1 MTDLTNDNRGGAAE
15 ESCEFEESQESRE
28 SREEPEDASGQSSG
42 PETRKE
48 DTSGQASGLETWEE
62 DTIEGQASGPETWE
76 EDDIDGQVPEIA
88 SERPVR
94 DGEKDKKDNK
104 DNKDKKGKK
113 DPVREVASWVFTLS
127 LAVIIALLI
136 RSFVFIIVQ
145 VDGSSMRDTLH
156 DENRLFVWR
165 AGYTFGGEP
174 QRGDIVICELKI
186 NGAPKV
192 CVKRAI
198 GLPGETISISKGY
211 VYINGEKLE
220 EPYISE
226 NRRKIEDMQPVTLGE
241 DEYFVMGDNRIGS
254 SDSRSVGP
262 LKRDDILG
270 KAVFKIW
277 PFDEMG
283 RIEE

>member
-1 MTDLTNDNRGGAAE
+1 MTDLTNDNRGGAPE

-28 SREEPEDASGQSSG
+28 SREEPEDASGQASG

-48 DTSGQASGLETWEE
+48 DTSGQASG
-62 DTIEGQASGPETWE
+62 PETWE
-76 EDDIDGQVPEIA
+76 VDDIDGQVPEIA

-94 DGEKDKKDNK
+94 DGEKYKKDNK
-104 DNKDKKGKK
+104 DNKDKKDKKGKK

-165 AGYTFGGEP
+165 AGYLFESP
-174 QRGDIVICELKI
+174 QRGDIVICHYPRNVGTHKAKD
-186 NGAPKV
+186 NY
-192 CVKRAI
+192 VKRVI
-198 GLPGETISISKGY
+198 GLPGETVSISKGY
-211 VYINGEKLE
+211 VYINGDRLE

-241 DEYFVMGDNRIGS
+241 DEYFVMGDNRAGS

>member
-1 MTDLTNDNRGGAAE
+1 MTDLTNDNRGGAPE

-28 SREEPEDASGQSSG
+28 SREEPED
-42 PETRKE
+42 
-48 DTSGQASGLETWEE
+48 TSGQASGPETREE
-62 DTIEGQASGPETWE
+62 DTSGQASGPETWE
-76 EDDIDGQVPEIA
+76 EDTIDGQVSGSETWEVDDIDGQVPEIA
-88 SERPVR
+88 AEKPVR
-94 DGEKDKKDNK
+94 DGEKHKKDNKDNK

-165 AGYTFGGEP
+165 AGYIFDSP
-174 QRGDIVICELKI
+174 QRGDIVICHYPRDAR
-186 NGAPKV
+186 NF
-192 CVKRAI
+192 VKRVI
-198 GLPGETISISKGY
+198 GLPGETVSISKGY
-211 VYINGEKLE
+211 VYINGDRLE

-241 DEYFVMGDNRIGS
+241 DEYFVMGDNRINS
-254 SDSRSVGP
+254 KDSRYVGP

-270 KAVFKIW
+270 KAVFKVW

>member
-28 SREEPEDASGQSSG
+28 SREEPEDASGQASG

-48 DTSGQASGLETWEE
+48 DTSGQASG
-62 DTIEGQASGPETWE
+62 PETWE
-76 EDDIDGQVPEIA
+76 VDDIDGQVPEIA

-94 DGEKDKKDNK
+94 DGEKYKKDNK
-104 DNKDKKGKK
+104 DNKDKKDKKGKK

-165 AGYTFGGEP
+165 AGYIFDSP
-174 QRGDIVICELKI
+174 QRGDIVICHYPRNVGTHKA
-186 NGAPKV
+186 NDNY
-192 CVKRAI
+192 VKRVI
-198 GLPGETISISKGY
+198 GLPGETVSISKGY
-211 VYINGEKLE
+211 VYINGDRLE

-241 DEYFVMGDNRIGS
+241 DEYFVMGDNRINS
-254 SDSRSVGP
+254 TDSRYVGP

-270 KAVFKIW
+270 KAVFKVW

>member
-1 MTDLTNDNRGGAAE
+1 MTDLTNDNRGGAPE

-28 SREEPEDASGQSSG
+28 SREEPED
-42 PETRKE
+42 
-48 DTSGQASGLETWEE
+48 TS
-62 DTIEGQASGPETWE
+62 GQASGPETWE

-88 SERPVR
+88 SERPGR
-94 DGEKDKKDNK
+94 DGEKYKKDNKDNK

-165 AGYTFGGEP
+165 AGYIFDSP
-174 QRGDIVICELKI
+174 QRGDIVICHYPRNVGTHKA
-186 NGAPKV
+186 NDNY
-192 CVKRAI
+192 VKRVI
-198 GLPGETISISKGY
+198 GLPGETVSISKGY
-211 VYINGEKLE
+211 VYRNGDRLE

-241 DEYFVMGDNRIGS
+241 DEYFVMGDNRINS
-254 SDSRSVGP
+254 KDSRYVGP

-270 KAVFKIW
+270 KAVFKVW

-283 RIEE
+283 QIEE